1 MAGLLSHR
9 DFLEATRDQ
18 RVVGRGQILNEATKN
33 TYFFFSRLFKEVAD
47 HYKGGTKL
55 VDKIQGETAGSFSFY
70 SPNDEFSPRQVDTL
84 TPIEV
89 NWVFAQSH
97 YVLIAETAVLN
108 AGDPS
113 AYLDYIKTLEQGCVV
128 DTINGLEEA
137 LWATPNIETM
147 EAVNADPREPYSILA
162 FITRDGLAPSS
173 TNGGVAAGTADWTT
187 VESVNPS
194 SKPWFRNKFVSY
206 ASGSPDNVDT
216 GLIAAFDDIVLQ
228 THFEIP
234 DPMTRYGESEDLR
247 KFAIVTSRDGQ
258 TFYKARM
265 RAANDRLDQL
275 NDPAVRGPQYEGVP
289 IIYVSELD
297 NQGWTDNQPDYLFL
311 NLNFL
316 MPFFH
321 STMYMDEKITDG
333 GSKQPNSTVVWK
345 FSWYNLIIRSRRR
358 QGRIF
363 AT

>member
-1 MAGLLSHR
+1 MALIQHR
-9 DFLEATRDQ
+9 DFLESTRDQ
-18 RVVGRGQILNEATKN
+18 RVVGREVLLNEATKN
-33 TYFFFSRLFKEVAD
+33 TYFFFSNMFMSVEEHFR
-47 HYKGGTKL
+47 GGTKL
-55 VDKIQGETAGSFSFY
+55 VDKIQGDSAGSFSFY

-89 NWVFAQSH
+89 NWAFAQSH
-97 YVLIAETAVLN
+97 YVLIRETAGLN
-108 AGDPS
+108 SGDPI
-113 AYLDYIKTLEQGCVV
+113 AYLDYIKSLEQGCVV

-137 LWATPNIETM
+137 LWASPNVETM

-162 FITRDGLAPSS
+162 FITRDGLAPAAG
-173 TNGGVAAGTADWTT
+173 NGGVTAGTADWTT
-187 VESVNPS
+187 VETVDPVQ
-194 SKPWFRNKFVSY
+194 KTFFQNKFVSY
-206 ASGSPDNVDT
+206 ASATPDDETT

-234 DPMTRYGESEDLR
+234 DPYRRYAESEDLR
-247 KFAIVTSRDGQ
+247 KYCITTSRDGV

-265 RAANDRLDQL
+265 RAANDRLDYL
-275 NDPAVRGPQYEGVP
+275 NDPMVRGPQYEGIP
-289 IIYVSELD
+289 IKYVSELD

-316 MPFFH
+316 VPFFH
-321 STMYMDEKITDG
+321 TDMYMDEVVTDG
-333 GSKQPNSTVVWK
+333 GSKQPNSTVVYK
-345 FSWYNLIIRSRRR
+345 FTWYNLINRSRRR